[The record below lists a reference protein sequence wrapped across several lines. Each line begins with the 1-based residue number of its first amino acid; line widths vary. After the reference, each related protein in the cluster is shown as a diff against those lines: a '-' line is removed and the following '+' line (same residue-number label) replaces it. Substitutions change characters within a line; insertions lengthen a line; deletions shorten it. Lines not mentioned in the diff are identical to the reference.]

1 MSLSGADI
9 DDSQGASCPSDDTV
23 IDLGLNQEE
32 NLGNSKDSN
41 WHKKRRLSS
50 SSSSSSS

>member
-1 MSLSGADI
+1 MSLSGADL
-9 DDSQGASCPSDDTV
+9 DDSQGASRPSDDTE

-32 NLGNSKDSN
+32 NLVNRKDSDL
-41 WHKKRRLSS
+41 HKKRRLSS